1 MLEYMNINSFELSY
15 FSFVELIGQFP
26 FKGILSDY
34 FNENISFDGLVFLM
48 LANETVHK
56 INSNAV
62 TFAEDETNFPSLCL
76 PLDQGGIGFDYRVSI
91 RAADSLALL
100 LSQDDI
106 VNT

>member
-1 MLEYMNINSFELSY
+1 
-15 FSFVELIGQFP
+15 
-26 FKGILSDY
+26 
-34 FNENISFDGLVFLM
+34 M

-100 LSQDDI
+100 LSQDDVVDTQKLAMLFSSRLSDEKI
-106 VNT
+106 VASLCYKSSDIILQDVRETIH

>member
-1 MLEYMNINSFELSY
+1 
-15 FSFVELIGQFP
+15 
-26 FKGILSDY
+26 
-34 FNENISFDGLVFLM
+34 M

-91 RAADSLALL
+91 KAADSLALI
-100 LSQDDI
+100 LS
-106 VNT
+106 

>member
-1 MLEYMNINSFELSY
+1 VHWTSLIKSY
-15 FSFVELIGQFP
+15 FFYLTGQFP
-26 FKGILSDY
+26 FKGNLSDY
-34 FNENISFDGLVFLM
+34 FNENISLDGLVFLM

-76 PLDQGGIGFDYRVSI
+76 PLDQGGIGFDFRISI

-106 VNT
+106 INTE